1 MKKALS
7 LILTACLMLSLA
19 APFADAAAANEAT
32 AQQTVSALGI
42 MVGDQNG
49 NMDLSGSFTRAQ
61 FAKMMIAASTYKDTI
76 SSTAVSSPFKDVNY
90 KYWAAPYIQTA
101 VTAGWITGYT
111 DGTYRPE
118 SAMRL
123 EEAVTAVL
131 KMLGYTTSD
140 FAGAFPDAQ
149 LAKYTALGLNTGISK
164 TKGQTMTRRD
174 AMYLFYNLMTT
185 KTKADKYYAET
196 LGYTVNA
203 SGELDY
209 GSLVKANMKGPF
221 IVESSSWASGLPFSA
236 ANATVYKNG
245 VVSKLSSVTNY
256 DVYYYNASMR
266 TIWVYRNQ
274 VTGVYTAATP
284 SAAAPTSVTVAGK
297 EYTLST
303 SAASYALSTTGSY
316 KIGDTITLLLGMNG
330 DVVGVAASGTVET
343 TRYGI
348 VTATGTKT
356 YTDAYGNSYT
366 SDYVSLACLDGA
378 AYEFYKNST
387 YLNVGDLVRVSYDGG
402 DPSYSI
408 MTDSSLSGTVN
419 STATAVDAV
428 SFADD
433 IQIMDTTSKGSYTI
447 LYPSRLAGAY
457 LSSSNVRWYLKDE
470 NGKISKLVLNNATG
484 DCYKYGVLTYAS
496 EKSGDMSIS
505 SSYQYIVDGAT
516 GSYSSSNTLFGASW
530 GPALFE
536 FSGKDI
542 VTLRNL
548 TSLSL
553 TSLTS
558 QYGYNSGAKYAL
570 GDNVAVFLY
579 QNGSYSPG
587 SLTTLIN
594 SGGYTLTGY
603 YDGTLSGST
612 RLRVIVAS

>member
-7 LILTACLMLSLA
+7 LILTACLMLSLT
-19 APFADAAAANEAT
+19 APFADAAAANKAT
-32 AQQTVSALGI
+32 AQQTISALGI

-90 KYWAAPYIQTA
+90 KYWAAPYIQTS
-101 VTAGWITGYT
+101 VTAGWITGYS

-131 KMLGYTTSD
+131 KMLGYTASD

-149 LAKYTALGLNTGISK
+149 LAKYTALGLNTGIPK
-164 TKGQTMTRRD
+164 TKGQTMTRQD

-209 GSLVKANMKGPF
+209 ASLVKANMKGPF
-221 IVESSSWASGLPFSA
+221 IVENSAWASSLPFSA
-236 ANATVYKNG
+236 ANAAVYKNG
-245 VVSKLSSVTNY
+245 TVSKLTAVMNY

-316 KIGDTITLLLGMNG
+316 KIGDTVTLLLGMNG
-330 DVVGVAASGTVET
+330 DVVGVAAAGTVET

-356 YTDAYGNSYT
+356 YTDAYGSSYT
-366 SDYVSLACLDGA
+366 SDYVSLACLDGT

-387 YLNVGDLVRVSYDGG
+387 YLSVGDLVRVSYDGG
-402 DPSYSI
+402 EVSYSI
-408 MTDSSLSGTVN
+408 MTDSSLTGTVN
-419 STATAVDAV
+419 SAATAVSSV

-433 IQIMDTTSKGSYTI
+433 IQIMDTTSHGSYSI
-447 LYPSRLAGAY
+447 VYPGRLAGMY
-457 LSSSNVRWYLKDE
+457 LNSSNVRWYLKDE
-470 NGKISKLVLNNATG
+470 NGKIEKLVLNNATG
-484 DCYKYGVLTYAS
+484 DCYKYGVLTYVS

-505 SSYQYIVDGAT
+505 SSYKYIVGGET

-542 VTLRNL
+542 VALRNL
-548 TSLSL
+548 TSLPL

-558 QYGYNSGAKYAL
+558 QYGYNGGAKYAL
-570 GDNVAVFLY
+570 SDNVAVFLY

-587 SLTTLIN
+587 SITTLIN

>member
-1 MKKALS
+1 MKKAFS
-7 LILTACLMLSLA
+7 VILAVCLTLSLA
-19 APFADAAAANEAT
+19 APFADAAAANETT

-49 NMDLSGSFTRAQ
+49 NMDLSGTFTRAQ
-61 FAKMMIAASTYKDTI
+61 FAKMMIAASSYKDTI
-76 SSTAVSSPFKDVNY
+76 SSTASSSPFKDVNY

-111 DGTYRPE
+111 DGSYRPDN
-118 SAMRL
+118 AMQL

-149 LAKYTALGLNTGISK
+149 LAKYSALGLNAGISK
-164 TKGQTMTRRD
+164 TKGQTMSRQD

-185 KTKADKYYAET
+185 KNKAGKYYAET

-209 GSLVKANMKGPF
+209 AALVKANMKGPF
-221 IVESSSWASGLPFSA
+221 IVETGSWASSLPFPT

-245 VVSKLSSVTNY
+245 VVTKLSAITAY

-266 TIWVYRNQ
+266 TVWVYRNQ
-274 VTGVYTAATP
+274 VTGVYTAASP

-303 SAASYALSTTGSY
+303 SAVSYALSTTGSY
-316 KIGDTITLLLGMNG
+316 KIGDTVTLLLGMNG
-330 DVVGVAASGTVET
+330 DAVGVAASGAVGT

-348 VTATGTKT
+348 VTATGSKT
-356 YTDAYGNSYT
+356 YTDAYGSSYT
-366 SDYVSLACLDGA
+366 SDYVTLACLDGSS
-378 AYEFYKNST
+378 YEFYKNST
-387 YLNVGDLVRVSYDGG
+387 YLNIGDLVRVTYEGSDV
-402 DPSYSI
+402 SYSI
-408 MTDSSLSGTVN
+408 MTDSSLNGTVN
-419 STATAVDAV
+419 STATALDSL

-433 IQIMDTTSKGSYTI
+433 IQIMDTTAKGSYTI
-447 LYPSRLAGAY
+447 LYPSRLAGMY

-470 NGKISKLVLNNATG
+470 NGKISKLVLNDATG

-496 EKSGDMSIS
+496 EKSADMSIS
-505 SSYQYIVDGAT
+505 SSYKYIVDGES
-516 GSYSSSNTLFGASW
+516 GSYSSNNMLFGASW

-536 FSGKDI
+536 FNGKDI
-542 VTLRNL
+542 VKLRNL

-558 QYGYNSGAKYAL
+558 QCGYNGGAKYAL
-570 GDNVAVFLY
+570 ADNVAVFIY
-579 QNGSYSPG
+579 KDGSFSPG
-587 SLTTLIN
+587 SITTLIN
-594 SGGYTLTGY
+594 SGGYTLKAY
-603 YDGTLSGST
+603 YDGTLSSAT
-612 RLRVIVAS
+612 RLRVVVAS